1 MKLMRIVAAASRGAL
16 ALALIVGLLH
26 SVEGAQTPQN
36 AILLHSISVAVPSD
50 ITIGI
55 TTATGAKGSDDDD
68 LANFLASSHASDLF
82 DPSPFFIGAQ
92 VNGTNIDNNYEFPI
106 GTTPVTFSWSDQLG
120 NLGSANATV
129 TVIDYLKK
137 GDILVGESVPVDYS
151 SYGRIERVRNGIAT
165 PFCVSPSSSFDP
177 LFWDGPSDLIV
188 DSKGRVVFLAGGVGS
203 ISLRLFRCTLPGA
216 PPELI
221 ADFMRNAIDA
231 PPTVDSP
238 FPTYGFVDPSA
249 GGGAHA
255 SGLHLAKRTL
265 LSVNNNQ
272 NGGWPNISSDETYN
286 FQAAFFEIN
295 TTGPQ
300 VKTFVYHVA
309 TGTWDTDGP
318 AGVVYP
324 NSTQTS
330 SMFFNA
336 GTTYAVYSNIIRA
349 IVDPL
354 QIDAGL
360 KISTVFSGKISLMLG
375 GGAKQYDN
383 LIMNNLNIPDVALPP
398 DLCGGAE
405 VPMQDGGFAPLAG
418 QYGVTY
424 DTWGNLGLVAISNY
438 GPAVPFLTNI
448 GEDMFKPNGAPPT
461 FPQPYLNCFPTP
473 EVTFSAPLQYYSP
486 TTGHSNSVDHMASTS
501 LGLVGT
507 RFWGNDIVRV
517 PAVGGD
523 EVETVINN
531 IPHPMGVAGFPEKIK
546 GSYGIVIGVSIQSPV
561 NILLTDAQGHSI
573 GTDLTTGNPVNDFGA
588 NGVDSGLATEP
599 RYFFVRD
606 PTPGAYTVQTV
617 GTGDGPYTVDVYS
630 ADTTTGL
637 TGRLTH
643 TGATSM
649 GSIGN
654 HDFTL
659 GAGATIS
666 FSKNAAP
673 VPTNLAAS
681 SGNAQVALNWTAAN
695 GAVSYNVYQGT
706 TISGESPTAVKTG
719 ITDTYTIINGLTN
732 GATYYFMV
740 AAVNA
745 SETSLYSNEVN
756 ATPSASSLLSAPTLN
771 VAGVGDGILTLDW
784 TAPTFA
790 TSYNIYEG
798 TTPGGESATPIQA
811 NLTDNST
818 TINDLTNGTT
828 YYFTV
833 VAVNATSTSSQSN
846 EVSAAPASV
855 AGSNPS
861 TTGSSS
867 SSGGGGIVGIDII
880 LGLGFLLVARRSRKI

>member
-1 MKLMRIVAAASRGAL
+1 MKNIHLVSAASRMLL
-16 ALALIVGLLH
+16 AFALIVGFMH
-26 SVEGAQTPQN
+26 AVEGAQSPPN
-36 AILLHSISVAVPSD
+36 VILLHNISVAVPPD
-50 ITIGI
+50 ITVGI

-68 LANFLASSHASDLF
+68 LANFLVGSHASDLF
-82 DPSPFFIGAQ
+82 DPSPTFLGAQ
-92 VNGTNIDNNYEFPI
+92 VNGAYVDNHYEFPI
-106 GTTPVTFSWSDQLG
+106 GITSVTFRWSDQLG

-137 GDILVGESVPVDYS
+137 GDLLVGESVPVDYS
-151 SYGRIERVRNGIAT
+151 SFGRIERIRNGVAT
-165 PFCVSPSSSFDP
+165 PFCESPSSSFDP

-188 DSKGRVVFLAGGVGS
+188 DSKGQVVFLAGGVGS
-203 ISLRLFRCTLPGA
+203 ISLRLFRCTLPGE

-221 ADFMRNAIDA
+221 ADFARNAVDA
-231 PPTVDSP
+231 PPTADRP
-238 FPTYGFVDPSA
+238 FPTYGFVDPTA

-255 SGLHLAKRTL
+255 NGLHLAKRTL
-265 LSVNNNQ
+265 LSVNNDQ
-272 NGGWPNISSDETYN
+272 NGGWPKISNDETYN

-300 VKTFVYHVA
+300 IKTFVYHMDS
-309 TGTWDTDGP
+309 GQWDTDGP
-318 AGVVYP
+318 AGAVYRNEP
-324 NSTQTS
+324 SA
-330 SMFFNA
+330 MFFNA
-336 GTTYAVYSNIIRA
+336 GTTYSVHENIIRA
-349 IVDPL
+349 VVDPF

-360 KISTVFSGKISLMLG
+360 KVGNVFSGKISLMLG

-398 DLCGGAE
+398 NLCGGAE

-507 RFWGNDIVRV
+507 RFWGNDIVKV

-523 EVETVINN
+523 EVESVINN

-546 GSYGIVIGVSIQSPV
+546 GSYGVVIGISIQSPV
-561 NILLTDAQGHSI
+561 NILLTDARGHSI
-573 GTDLTTGNPVNDFGA
+573 GTDLSTGNPVNDFGV
-588 NGVDSGLATEP
+588 NGVDSGPATEP

-606 PTPGAYTVQTV
+606 PAPGAYAVQTV

-637 TGRLTH
+637 SGRLTH
-643 TGATSM
+643 TGAASI
-649 GSIGN
+649 GSVGN

-706 TISGESPTAVKTG
+706 TINGESATVVKTG
-719 ITDTYTIINGLTN
+719 ITDTHTIINGLTN
-732 GATYYFMV
+732 GTTYYFMV

-745 SETSLYSNEVN
+745 SETSPYSNVAN
-756 ATPSASSLLSAPTLN
+756 ATPSAPSLLSAPTLN
-771 VAGVGDGILTLDW
+771 VASAGDGILTLGW
-784 TAPTFA
+784 TAPAAA

-798 TTPGGESATPIQA
+798 TTPGGESATPIKA
-811 NLTDNST
+811 NLTGNTT
-818 TINDLTNGTT
+818 TINGLTNGST

-833 VAVNATSTSSQSN
+833 VAFNATSTSPQSN

-867 SSGGGGIVGIDII
+867 SSGGGGGTVGIDII
-880 LGLGFLLVARRSRKI
+880 LGLGFLLVARRSRKV